1 MASAS
6 GLKRTDSITDNMSS
20 PDASKQS
27 RYHMK
32 RCFAKYLEKGR
43 RIIKVHDLMEE
54 MEQVIKDQNDRN
66 QILEGNLGFLL
77 SFTQEAIV
85 DPPYVAFAVRPD
97 PGVWEYVKVSSEN
110 LSVEPITS
118 TDYLKF
124 KERIYDEKWY

>member
-6 GLKRTDSITDNMSS
+6 GLDRTESIKDNMSS
-20 PDASKQS
+20 DESKQS

-54 MEQVIKDQNDRN
+54 MEQVINDQKDKN

-77 SFTQEAIV
+77 SCTQ
-85 DPPYVAFAVRPD
+85 
-97 PGVWEYVKVSSEN
+97 VKFFLISLHNVIFNMTEDVIIM
-110 LSVEPITS
+110 L
-118 TDYLKF
+118 
-124 KERIYDEKWY
+124 

>member
-20 PDASKQS
+20 PDASEQS

-54 MEQVIKDQNDRN
+54 MEQVIKDQSDRN

-77 SFTQEAIV
+77 SFTQVNFFFLKINLHFISII
-85 DPPYVAFAVRPD
+85 YVC
-97 PGVWEYVKVSSEN
+97 W
-110 LSVEPITS
+110 
-118 TDYLKF
+118 
-124 KERIYDEKWY
+124 

>member
-54 MEQVIKDQNDRN
+54 MEQVIKDQSDRN

-77 SFTQEAIV
+77 SFTQVNFFLKLICILLALYMLVGRDVAICR
-85 DPPYVAFAVRPD
+85 DPSLNLDFLTYLPYA
-97 PGVWEYVKVSSEN
+97 
-110 LSVEPITS
+110 
-118 TDYLKF
+118 
-124 KERIYDEKWY
+124 